1 MNKCNIPYWVR
12 GRVSW
17 QIFFF
22 KYFCFFFFSSE
33 GGPLSEALNKVGGI
47 NAVAGLHDVFQI
59 SLSDKYYVR
68 DILNVPGM
76 PIAAAVTYASL
87 YSKIQC
93 PMC

>member
-1 MNKCNIPYWVR
+1 MRIGCEVEYHGKYSFLNISV
-12 GRVSW
+12 
-17 QIFFF
+17 
-22 KYFCFFFFSSE
+22 FFSSE